1 MLIIDEPELNL
12 HPDNQRKMAG
22 LLARLV
28 NSGVKV
34 LVTTLSDYLIREL
47 NNCVMLNLGVENKE
61 QIMKSAKMTD
71 LDLLQPEQIKA

>member
-28 NSGVKV
+28 NCGVKV
-34 LVTTLSDYLIREL
+34 LVTTHSDYLIREL
-47 NNCVMLNLGVENKE
+47 NNRVMLNL
-61 QIMKSAKMTD
+61 M
-71 LDLLQPEQIKA
+71 